1 MYLASVIS
9 EESEKGEMLFQY
21 PGVAPRVTDKSICAE
36 GRFLALA
43 KELVALSGMSQGA
56 KVGR

>member
-21 PGVAPRVTDKSICAE
+21 PGVAPRLFLIRAFVQKE
-36 GRFLALA
+36 GF
-43 KELVALSGMSQGA
+43 
-56 KVGR
+56 

>member
-21 PGVAPRVTDKSICAE
+21 PGVAPHVLPIRAFVQKE
-36 GRFLALA
+36 GF
-43 KELVALSGMSQGA
+43 
-56 KVGR
+56 